1 MPIPRVENN
10 KKIDPKAVYAANA
23 YIEQANA
30 MDDKSYWLVKIY
42 VSTNLFLWHLDAFER
57 DDDPVPLFINKMN
70 AATKLLRL
78 IQESKFGGNY
88 FPLTTDIKQDE
99 NEFESHVSG
108 LFSDI
113 WLDMTDDIYFD
124 QSYEFTK
131 ERFLK
136 NGIDPNDFFNKK
148 IVLDAGCGGGKFSTA
163 IAKFG
168 ASKVIGLDIG
178 KEGLEFA
185 KMQAKK
191 VDYGKKL
198 EFKYGSLLDI
208 PLSDH
213 SVDIVWSNGV
223 IHHTLDYEKCLHEFS
238 RVIKRGGHLFLYVNG
253 RFGLY
258 ELLCDTIRLSINDV
272 PRQLQQFYLSTLGV
286 NSGRLYWMLD
296 SMNAPYEW
304 KSKNKVIDLLKK
316 YQFDDILQLKRG
328 VASDQIEQISAGL
341 PYAEIKYG
349 EGQLKFIAI
358 KQ

>member
-136 NGIDPNDFFNKK
+136 NGIDPNDFFN
-148 IVLDAGCGGGKFSTA
+148 
-163 IAKFG
+163 
-168 ASKVIGLDIG
+168 
-178 KEGLEFA
+178 E
-185 KMQAKK
+185 
-191 VDYGKKL
+191 Y
-198 EFKYGSLLDI
+198 
-208 PLSDH
+208 
-213 SVDIVWSNGV
+213 
-223 IHHTLDYEKCLHEFS
+223 
-238 RVIKRGGHLFLYVNG
+238 
-253 RFGLY
+253 
-258 ELLCDTIRLSINDV
+258 
-272 PRQLQQFYLSTLGV
+272 FY
-286 NSGRLYWMLD
+286 NR
-296 SMNAPYEW
+296 N
-304 KSKNKVIDLLKK
+304 
-316 YQFDDILQLKRG
+316 
-328 VASDQIEQISAGL
+328 
-341 PYAEIKYG
+341 
-349 EGQLKFIAI
+349 
-358 KQ
+358 